1 MKDIYLINKDTIY
14 IELTRNFIYSRSSC
28 SCTISRVSFIKK
40 ELGEMVLT
48 VGRDYFR
55 FVETVFKLKTGI
67 LVSVSDDRIAE
78 YIKTS
83 PRTCKDIVLSKN
95 NNNQGFK
102 LLDYD
107 NPVINEYKRHLSS
120 GYRIIRGINKI
131 TISISG
137 EEIKL
142 PKKDLTFLLYYNSFG
157 FDLSSKTS
165 DDDLFEK
172 RNITVINRED
182 DDKPRIYFVVF
193 AKVIEEYKFKEDI
206 PIIPIDHYKETTFY
220 KTDNELVYGIY
231 VYKHIGSWYYNLIK
245 GIRYPKAVIE
255 SDGKMYIC
263 KIRIKTYNIDFSISI
278 EDEE

>member
-14 IELTRNFIYSRSSC
+14 IEFTRNFIYSRSAC
-28 SCTISRVSFIKK
+28 PCAISRINFIEKRF
-40 ELGEMVLT
+40 GEMVLT

-67 LVSVSDDRIAE
+67 LVSVNDDRIAE

-83 PRTCKDIVLSKN
+83 SGNCKNIVLID

-107 NPVINEYKRHLSS
+107 NPIIDECKRHLST
-120 GYRIIRGINKI
+120 GYGIIGGINKI

-157 FDLSSKTS
+157 FNLSSKTS
-165 DDDLFEK
+165 DNDLFEK
-172 RNITVINRED
+172 RNITIINRED

-193 AKVIEEYKFKEDI
+193 AKVIGEYKFKEDI

-220 KTDNELVYGIY
+220 KTDKELVYGI
-231 VYKHIGSWYYNLIK
+231 
-245 GIRYPKAVIE
+245 
-255 SDGKMYIC
+255 M
-263 KIRIKTYNIDFSISI
+263 FISI
-278 EDEE
+278 QEVGTII